1 MKNKEIITNNPKFI
15 GFKNYN
21 VDYNEEG
28 FLDVLYRARN
38 QIHNNHKLITHPLYG
53 NITPTS
59 TIFRSICVEK
69 ISNLDLESVYIIEDA
84 IQKVERIIK
93 TERTKILS
101 DSIREDLEFID
112 YTVIKE
118 TLDQIL

>member
-38 QIHNNHKLITHPLYG
+38 QIHNNYKLITHPLYG

-112 YTVIKE
+112 YTLIKE